1 MALPLRRVLGLAVI
15 LALVGT
21 GCDGSRQLG
30 AKELLQQ
37 SKSLQSE
44 AAEGALLAEDAVSG
58 KATSIYTR
66 EHAFELY
73 RAASEIEASLSAAVS
88 EPAFERELG
97 KLAVLANQISADLKR
112 LSGASI
118 VEQRILTRELHN
130 MFASSKRQDKSPRG
144 RGLRVPLESRR
155 QGEVAHGFIRSEPS
169 DPLIDA
175 P

>member
-1 MALPLRRVLGLAVI
+1 MDVPRRRRSPALSLEHLKRVALPVKLVLGLAVI

-21 GCDGSRQLG
+21 GCYGSRQLG
-30 AKELLQQ
+30 AEELLQQ

-88 EPAFERELG
+88 EPAFERELD
-97 KLAVLANQISADLKR
+97 KLAVLANQISADLKG
-112 LSGASI
+112 LSSAST
-118 VEQRILTRELHN
+118 VEQRILTRGLHKAAQ
-130 MFASSKRQDKSPRG
+130 ASQRIG
-144 RGLRVPLESRR
+144 EGL
-155 QGEVAHGFIRSEPS
+155 A
-169 DPLIDA
+169 
-175 P
+175 

>member
-1 MALPLRRVLGLAVI
+1 MHVPRWRRSPAQSPEHWKRAAPVLKRVLGLGVI
-15 LALVGT
+15 LALVGA
-21 GCDGSRQLG
+21 GCDSTRLLG

-112 LSGASI
+112 LSGAPT
-118 VEQRILTRELHN
+118 VEQRILTRELHKAAQ
-130 MFASSKRQDKSPRG
+130 ASQKI
-144 RGLRVPLESRR
+144 
-155 QGEVAHGFIRSEPS
+155 GEELA
-169 DPLIDA
+169 
-175 P
+175 

>member
-1 MALPLRRVLGLAVI
+1 MDVPRRRRSPVLILEHSKRVALPLKRMLGLAVI
-15 LALVGT
+15 LTLVGT
-21 GCDGSRQLG
+21 GCDGGRQLG

-73 RAASEIEASLSAAVS
+73 RAASEIEASLKAAVS
-88 EPAFERELG
+88 EPALELELG

-112 LSGASI
+112 LSSAST
-118 VEQRILTRELHN
+118 VEQRILTRELHKAAQ
-130 MFASSKRQDKSPRG
+130 ASQKLG
-144 RGLRVPLESRR
+144 EGL
-155 QGEVAHGFIRSEPS
+155 A
-169 DPLIDA
+169 
-175 P
+175 